1 MTPARGGR
9 RQRQSQRQGTG
20 GAVGARPALER
31 FHSEIEFH
39 MTPIFY
45 DIVSISYGIGFTQ
58 LKNGKFL
65 PFILRSLP
73 FVLSCEYCEYLRPDL
88 GTHWVCAGA
97 TVKTNAKTV
106 QNKIASDSVKC
117 QAFEAE
123 ASVAV
128 GITVAVSIAVAA
140 GDTDTQGERVTDTRY
155 IIAWL
160 TCCCCCC
167 VSMTAQ
173 REAERAAKP
182 VRDRE

>member
-1 MTPARGGR
+1 MR
-9 RQRQSQRQGTG
+9 RR
-20 GAVGARPALER
+20 
-31 FHSEIEFH
+31 
-39 MTPIFY
+39 
-45 DIVSISYGIGFTQ
+45 D
-58 LKNGKFL
+58 
-65 PFILRSLP
+65 
-73 FVLSCEYCEYLRPDL
+73 CENKCEN
-88 GTHWVCAGA
+88 V
-97 TVKTNAKTV
+97 V

-117 QAFEAE
+117 QAFEADVE

-128 GITVAVSIAVAA
+128 AITVAVSIAVAA

-167 VSMTAQ
+167 CVSMTAQ